1 MKTAFFSFG
10 FLMVLA
16 YPLLVV
22 GAIYLLLIAFERI
35 RGCYGRPLNSP
46 GGQSMRRT
54 LFVLM
59 IASLLSVTGV
69 AADNHGPTVAD
80 LAWMTGTW
88 SGAMGPGALEENWA
102 EPKNGSMAALV
113 RGFTGDGATNMI
125 ELISIEEEND
135 SLVLR
140 LKQWDAG
147 MKPRYEGF
155 LVMKLV
161 ESKDRM
167 IKFENTGEGAAVL
180 AKLGYSR
187 PADDKFVISIE
198 TPTGQ
203 SFDITL
209 DAVK

>member
-1 MKTAFFSFG
+1 
-10 FLMVLA
+10 
-16 YPLLVV
+16 
-22 GAIYLLLIAFERI
+22 
-35 RGCYGRPLNSP
+35 
-46 GGQSMRRT
+46 MRRT
-54 LFVLM
+54 LFVLL
-59 IASLLSVTGV
+59 IASLLSVTAA
-69 AADNHGPTVAD
+69 AADNHGPRIED

-88 SGAMGPGALEENWA
+88 SSPQLEENWA
-102 EPKNGSMAALV
+102 IPKNGSMVARV
-113 RGFTGDGATNMI
+113 RGFSPDGTTNMI

-140 LKQWDAG
+140 LKQWNPG
-147 MKPRYEGF
+147 MEPRYDGF

-167 IKFENTGEGAAVL
+167 IKFEDTGEGATVL

-203 SFDITL
+203 SFEITL

>member
-1 MKTAFFSFG
+1 
-10 FLMVLA
+10 
-16 YPLLVV
+16 
-22 GAIYLLLIAFERI
+22 
-35 RGCYGRPLNSP
+35 
-46 GGQSMRRT
+46 MRRA
-54 LFVLM
+54 LFVLL
-59 IASLLSVTGV
+59 IASLLSVTV
-69 AADNHGPTVAD
+69 AAADNHGPKVED

-88 SGAMGPGALEENWA
+88 SSATLEENWA
-102 EPKNGSMAALV
+102 IPKNGSMVARV
-113 RGFTGDGATNMI
+113 RGFTADGATNMI

-140 LKQWDAG
+140 LKQWNPG
-147 MKPRYEGF
+147 MEPRYDGF

-167 IKFENTGEGAAVL
+167 IKFEDTGEGASVL

-203 SFDITL
+203 SFEITL

>member
-1 MKTAFFSFG
+1 
-10 FLMVLA
+10 
-16 YPLLVV
+16 
-22 GAIYLLLIAFERI
+22 
-35 RGCYGRPLNSP
+35 
-46 GGQSMRRT
+46 MRRT
-54 LFVLM
+54 LFVLL
-59 IASLLSVTGV
+59 IASLLSVTAA
-69 AADNHGPTVAD
+69 AADNHGPKVED

-88 SGAMGPGALEENWA
+88 SSATLEENWA
-102 EPKNGSMAALV
+102 IPKNGSMVARV
-113 RGFTGDGATNMI
+113 RGFTADGATNMI

-140 LKQWDAG
+140 LKQWNPG
-147 MKPRYEGF
+147 MEPRYEGF

-167 IKFENTGEGAAVL
+167 IKFEDTGEGATVL

-203 SFDITL
+203 SFEITL

>member
-1 MKTAFFSFG
+1 
-10 FLMVLA
+10 
-16 YPLLVV
+16 
-22 GAIYLLLIAFERI
+22 
-35 RGCYGRPLNSP
+35 
-46 GGQSMRRT
+46 MRRI
-54 LFVLM
+54 LFVVL
-59 IASLLSVTGV
+59 IASLLSVTAA
-69 AADNHGPTVAD
+69 AADNHGPRVED

-88 SGAMGPGALEENWA
+88 SSPQLEENWA
-102 EPKNGSMAALV
+102 IPKNGSMVARV
-113 RGFTGDGATNMI
+113 RGFSPDGTTNMI

-140 LKQWDAG
+140 LKQWNPG
-147 MKPRYEGF
+147 MEPRYDGF

-161 ESKDRM
+161 ESQDRM
-167 IKFENTGEGAAVL
+167 IKFEDTGEGATVL

-203 SFDITL
+203 SFEITL